1 MSFILKTE
9 DEYEDLLGLWSDLE
23 AGLAMVLSHPQNA
36 QEFAARIHQYDR
48 WMQNLI
54 QHDTDVALY
63 LLFQLASH
71 SPVGY
76 SASHALVCAVLCHLV
91 AREFQLPETE
101 RDSLVHAALTMNIAM
116 TGLQDQLAN
125 QTGRPSPV
133 QEVALRAHGASG
145 AALLRDLG
153 VNNEL
158 WLQTVQQHHQEQA
171 FQQNLL
177 TLSAPQRLVHIL
189 NVVDRYAAMI
199 SPRQSRE
206 GRSATES
213 AKSIVNT
220 SNAHNNQV
228 GQALVH
234 VVGLFP
240 PGTFVQL
247 DNATVGVVL
256 RRSRQDNRPDVAIV
270 LNDKGQLMRPP
281 SLHSGADSSPVITA
295 ALPASAVQEH
305 VNHHLILQLGT
316 LNIDRGS
323 LVSMDGPA
331 TASR

>member
-1 MSFILKTE
+1 MSFILKSE

-23 AGLAMVLSHPQNA
+23 AGLGIVLSHPHSVQ
-36 QEFAARIHQYDR
+36 QFAPRIEQYDR

-54 QHDTDVALY
+54 QYDTDVALY

-76 SASHALVCAVLCHLV
+76 SASHALVCGVLCHLLAQEV
-91 AREFQLPETE
+91 QLPQTE

-125 QTGRPSPV
+125 QRGRLTPE
-133 QEVALRAHGASG
+133 QEVAVHSHETRGADLLRA
-145 AALLRDLG
+145 LG
-153 VNNEL
+153 ITNAL
-158 WLQTVQQHHQEQA
+158 WLQTVQQHHQETS
-171 FQQNLL
+171 LREDL
-177 TLSAPQRLVHIL
+177 MHLPAPQRLVHML

-213 AKSIVNT
+213 AKSLVAT
-220 SNAHNNQV
+220 SPAQNNQV
-228 GQALVH
+228 GQALLR

-247 DNATVGVVL
+247 DNATVGVVMR
-256 RRSRQDNRPDVAIV
+256 RRSENKRPDVAIV
-270 LNDKGQLMRPP
+270 LNDKGQLIRPP
-281 SLHSGADSSPVITA
+281 SLHTSLDGNPAITA
-295 ALPASAVQEH
+295 ALPASKVQEH
-305 VNHHLILQLGT
+305 LNHHLILQLGAHA
-316 LNIDRGS
+316 
-323 LVSMDGPA
+323 V
-331 TASR
+331 

>member
-1 MSFILKTE
+1 MSFILKSE

-23 AGLAMVLSHPQNA
+23 SGLGMVLSHPHKV
-36 QEFAARIHQYDR
+36 QEFEARIHQYDR
-48 WMQNLI
+48 WMNNLI

-63 LLFQLASH
+63 LLFQLAAH

-91 AREFQLPETE
+91 AREFHLPEPE
-101 RDSLVHAALTMNIAM
+101 RDSLVHAALTMNMAM
-116 TGLQDQLAN
+116 TALQDQLAN
-125 QTGRPSPV
+125 QRGRPTPE
-133 QEVALRAHGASG
+133 QEVALRTHGAQG
-145 AALLRDLG
+145 AELLRNLG
-153 VNNEL
+153 IKNEL
-158 WLQTVQQHHQEQA
+158 WLQTVQQHHQDPA
-171 FQQNLL
+171 FQQDLL

-213 AKSIVNT
+213 AQSIVNT

-228 GQALVH
+228 GQTLVH

-270 LNDKGQLMRPP
+270 LNDKGHLMRPP
-281 SLHSGADSSPVITA
+281 SLHSSADGSPVITA
-295 ALPASAVQEH
+295 ALPASTVQEQ

-316 LNIDRGS
+316 QGHH
-323 LVSMDGPA
+323 
-331 TASR
+331 

>member
-1 MSFILKTE
+1 MSFVLKSE

-23 AGLAMVLSHPQNA
+23 SGLGMVLSHPHKV
-36 QEFAARIHQYDR
+36 QEFQARIHQYDH
-48 WMQNLI
+48 WMNNLI

-63 LLFQLASH
+63 LLFQLAAH

-91 AREFQLPETE
+91 AQKFELPEPE
-101 RDSLVHAALTMNIAM
+101 RDSLVHAALTMNMAM
-116 TGLQDQLAN
+116 TEMQDQLAT
-125 QTGRPSPV
+125 QRDRPTPE
-133 QEVALRAHGASG
+133 QEVALRAHGAHG
-145 AALLRDLG
+145 AELLRDLG
-153 VNNEL
+153 IKNEL
-158 WLQTVQQHHQEQA
+158 WLQTVQQHHQDPA
-171 FQQNLL
+171 FQQDLL

-199 SPRQSRE
+199 SPRRSRE

-256 RRSRQDNRPDVAIV
+256 RRSRQDNRPDVAIL
-270 LNDKGQLMRPP
+270 LNEKGQLMRPP
-281 SLHSGADSSPVITA
+281 SLHSCAANGNPVITA
-295 ALPASAVQEH
+295 SLPASAVQEH
-305 VNHHLILQLGT
+305 VNHHLILQLGIQGQ
-316 LNIDRGS
+316 LIDH
-323 LVSMDGPA
+323 
-331 TASR
+331 